1 MLKENS
7 LKVLFNE
14 LLDRWYWAEDSC
26 INSMSTDLDH
36 DYSELEKDKELYKK
50 IFLEVLHG

>member
-1 MLKENS
+1 LLKENS